1 MASMVVEL
9 YAALRSAGVS
19 DDQATAAARAVV
31 ERDAMDQIGRDI
43 AEVKGD
49 LGDLKVRVAS
59 VDGQMQG
66 MRWMLGFVMAG
77 VTALIV
83 RAFFGS

>member
-1 MASMVVEL
+1 M
-9 YAALRSAGVS
+9 RS

-43 AEVKGD
+43 AEIKGD
-49 LGDLKVRVAS
+49 LVDLRVRVAS

-77 VTALIV
+77 MTALIV
-83 RAFFGS
+83 RAFFGP

>member
-9 YAALRSAGVS
+9 YAALKSAGVS

-31 ERDAMDQIGRDI
+31 ERDAMEEVRRDI
-43 AEVKGD
+43 AVIKGD
-49 LGDLKVRVAS
+49 LGELRVRVAGL
-59 VDGQMQG
+59 DGQMQG
-66 MRWMLGFVMAG
+66 IRWMLGFVMAG

-83 RAFFGS
+83 RAFFGA